1 MTPAEIILMQADA
14 LAGTQGDWESDT
26 NRNVVYPGGYICE
39 TYQHSADARRV
50 ARVPRMEAT
59 VIALTETNAAQAAEI
74 ERMQKALELTLQW
87 LECDAFTRAKAV
99 IRAALEGTP
108 K

>member
-1 MTPAEIILMQADA
+1 MFTQQVSGSVCMDA
-14 LAGTQGDWESDT
+14 TDVDG
-26 NRNVVYPGGYICE
+26 
-39 TYQHSADARRV
+39 RRI
-50 ARVPRMEAT
+50 ARVPLYEAT
-59 VIALTETNAAQAAEI
+59 IIALTESNAAQAAEI
-74 ERMQKALELTLQW
+74 DRMQKALELTLQW